1 MGFAYLWLSIQAG
14 WIKLPLPYPAVEQY
28 AHPVPAHVYPWKAQP
43 LDKGKY
49 QVRTKLNATRLFEG
63 QISGSESVTMAPDGR
78 FIMLDRYG
86 AVREALQQDDGSM
99 VLRPTAI
106 AHLGPGRP
114 LGAQYDA
121 HGNLI
126 ICDAFKGLIM
136 LEAGTNKVVIL
147 ANRVSASSPMYPN
160 SPLSYTNDLDIAPD
174 GTIYFTDSVDVHPH
188 RNAQHNNNVTHIISI
203 VGKPGYYD
211 TVKGWALGMLQGL
224 PKGRLL
230 AYYPHNRTTHVISH
244 EFYYSNGVA
253 VSADGTYAAVCE
265 TDRLRVLKVWLPPH
279 PRAGFSEVLI
289 DGLPGTPDGISRS
302 QDGNAFWVALVSN
315 IPPITKWFGSAL
327 VRGILGHIPENM
339 RPQVPTWGA
348 VLKVSEQ
355 GKLLQWLADLK
366 GETASKVPSAHEAG
380 GRLYFGNLGGEY
392 EDRETLRDQL
402 RAAPAEG
409 DPNDMAINIAKLRD
423 LEARLLEEREEKA
436 ALAGEKAA
444 LAARLARLKESGADE
459 LREKAEL
466 QEALVRAEE
475 QRLEVSRALIDFQME
490 ANEDKQAWANTKF
503 QLEQRIL
510 ELESGRLEH
519 HVRAEDHA
527 ALKDERD
534 RLAGQLRMAADSE
547 ARLQRQLE
555 AEKEQSSAQQAEVRR
570 LNQLLAALEAA
581 AAGDASALLVDTD
594 TDDFQDSSSAN
605 GASAAAA
612 YGNSSGARS
621 ASAVAAAIRSR
632 QAAAAAS
639 SAAGGS
645 SSSSKVSLTEVR
657 LQLQRQL
664 KQQERRSAELE
675 SQLGELQQQLE
686 AAQAARAAS
695 QEAADTAR
703 RLLKRKMEAAARE
716 VAELA
721 QRVALAAG

>member
-1 MGFAYLWLSIQAG
+1 MYSMPRSNPLWKLLWMGFAYLWLSIQAG

-392 EDRETLRDQL
+392 VSY
-402 RAAPAEG
+402 
-409 DPNDMAINIAKLRD
+409 INLAD
-423 LEARLLEEREEKA
+423 LPPD
-436 ALAGEKAA
+436 G
-444 LAARLARLKESGADE
+444 S
-459 LREKAEL
+459 
-466 QEALVRAEE
+466 
-475 QRLEVSRALIDFQME
+475 EV
-490 ANEDKQAWANTKF
+490 NE
-503 QLEQRIL
+503 
-510 ELESGRLEH
+510 
-519 HVRAEDHA
+519 
-527 ALKDERD
+527 
-534 RLAGQLRMAADSE
+534 
-547 ARLQRQLE
+547 
-555 AEKEQSSAQQAEVRR
+555 
-570 LNQLLAALEAA
+570 
-581 AAGDASALLVDTD
+581 
-594 TDDFQDSSSAN
+594 
-605 GASAAAA
+605 
-612 YGNSSGARS
+612 
-621 ASAVAAAIRSR
+621 
-632 QAAAAAS
+632 AAAS
-639 SAAGGS
+639 SS
-645 SSSSKVSLTEVR
+645 
-657 LQLQRQL
+657 
-664 KQQERRSAELE
+664 
-675 SQLGELQQQLE
+675 
-686 AAQAARAAS
+686 
-695 QEAADTAR
+695 
-703 RLLKRKMEAAARE
+703 
-716 VAELA
+716 
-721 QRVALAAG
+721 